1 MYVFFRPC
9 NQEDAIM
16 LLVLLVGMVVVFGIL
31 RGINNVDKIK
41 EFIAENRLALCIG
54 ILLLFLICWLH
65 ADQHRNDGIHHDTD
79 STVADIDKRIQSIE
93 GRLDSMQTRLDENQ
107 KAVSRIAEGIGRSRE
122 KAEAIA
128 GGIDQAEGRLDDA
141 IKRSERIEDLIR
153 EIEKANR

>member
-1 MYVFFRPC
+1 M
-9 NQEDAIM
+9 
-16 LLVLLVGMVVVFGIL
+16 
-31 RGINNVDKIK
+31 DKIK
-41 EFIAENRLALCIG
+41 EFIAENRLALLLG
-54 ILLLFLICWLH
+54 LLLLLLICWLH

-79 STVADIDKRIQSIE
+79 TTVADIDKRIQSIE

-122 KAEAIA
+122 KAEIVA

-141 IKRSERIEDLIR
+141 IQRSERIEDIIR

>member
-1 MYVFFRPC
+1 M
-9 NQEDAIM
+9 
-16 LLVLLVGMVVVFGIL
+16 
-31 RGINNVDKIK
+31 DKIK
-41 EFIAENRLALCIG
+41 EFIAENRLS
-54 ILLLFLICWLH
+54 LLLGLLLLLLICWLH
-65 ADQHRNDGIHHDTD
+65 ADQHRNDGIHQDTD

-122 KAEAIA
+122 KAEIVA
-128 GGIDQAEGRLDDA
+128 GGIDQAEGRLDSA

>member
-1 MYVFFRPC
+1 MY
-9 NQEDAIM
+9 
-16 LLVLLVGMVVVFGIL
+16 
-31 RGINNVDKIK
+31 KIK
-41 EFIAENRLALCIG
+41 EFIAENRLALLLG
-54 ILLLFLICWLH
+54 LLLLLLICWLH
-65 ADQHRNDGIHHDTD
+65 ADQHRNDGIRDNTD

-122 KAEAIA
+122 KAEIVA
-128 GGIDQAEGRLDDA
+128 GGIDQAEGRLDSA

>member
-1 MYVFFRPC
+1 M
-9 NQEDAIM
+9 
-16 LLVLLVGMVVVFGIL
+16 
-31 RGINNVDKIK
+31 DKIK
-41 EFIAENRLALCIG
+41 EFIAENRLALLLG
-54 ILLLFLICWLH
+54 LLLFLLICWLH
-65 ADQHRNDGIHHDTD
+65 ADNHRNDGIHQDTD
-79 STVADIDKRIQSIE
+79 RTVADIDKRIQSIE

-122 KAEAIA
+122 KAEIVA

>member
-1 MYVFFRPC
+1 M
-9 NQEDAIM
+9 
-16 LLVLLVGMVVVFGIL
+16 
-31 RGINNVDKIK
+31 DKIK
-41 EFIAENRLALCIG
+41 EFIAENRLAIFIG
-54 ILLLFLICWLH
+54 ILLLLLICWLH

-122 KAEAIA
+122 KAEIVA
-128 GGIDQAEGRLDDA
+128 GGIDQAEGRLDSA

>member
-1 MYVFFRPC
+1 M
-9 NQEDAIM
+9 
-16 LLVLLVGMVVVFGIL
+16 
-31 RGINNVDKIK
+31 DKIK
-41 EFIAENRLALCIG
+41 EFIAENRLALFIG
-54 ILLLFLICWLH
+54 ILLLLLICWLH
-65 ADQHRNDGIHHDTD
+65 ADNHRNDGIHHDTD

-122 KAEAIA
+122 KAEIVA
-128 GGIDQAEGRLDDA
+128 GGIDQAEGRLDSA

>member
-1 MYVFFRPC
+1 MLGE
-9 NQEDAIM
+9 EDI
-16 LLVLLVGMVVVFGIL
+16 
-31 RGINNVDKIK
+31 NVDKIK
-41 EFIAENRLALCIG
+41 EFIAENRLALLLG
-54 ILLLFLICWLH
+54 LLLLILICWLH
-65 ADQHRNDGIHHDTD
+65 ADNHRNDGIHQDTD

-122 KAEAIA
+122 KAEIVA

-153 EIEKANR
+153 DIEKANR

>member
-1 MYVFFRPC
+1 MLGE
-9 NQEDAIM
+9 EDI
-16 LLVLLVGMVVVFGIL
+16 
-31 RGINNVDKIK
+31 NVDKIK
-41 EFIAENRLALCIG
+41 EFIAENRLALLLG
-54 ILLLFLICWLH
+54 LLLLLLICWLH

-122 KAEAIA
+122 KAEIVA
-128 GGIDQAEGRLDDA
+128 GGIDQAEGRLDSA

-153 EIEKANR
+153 DIEKANR